1 MLPMIYPGLLKRRNH
16 LAQGFFWQK
25 KEVCIHSGTSRFAC
39 SLGMDAY
46 FFFGKK
52 KKYASIPSEQAKRD
66 VPEGLMKKC
75 SECHQIYY
83 RKEMRKNLNVCP
95 NCGYHHPLNAWE
107 RIESLFDKGTFQEWD
122 RGLVS
127 TNPLDFP
134 GYEEKLDQDQQK
146 TGLNEGVVTG
156 KGLVE
161 GQATAF
167 AVMDARFRM
176 GSMGSVI
183 GEKM

>member
-1 MLPMIYPGLLKRRNH
+1 
-16 LAQGFFWQK
+16 
-25 KEVCIHSGTSRFAC
+25 
-39 SLGMDAY
+39 
-46 FFFGKK
+46 
-52 KKYASIPSEQAKRD
+52 
-66 VPEGLMKKC
+66 
-75 SECHQIYY
+75 
-83 RKEMRKNLNVCP
+83 
-95 NCGYHHPLNAWE
+95 HHPLNAWE

-183 GEKM
+183 GEYMARSIEKERQVSLPFIMFTVYGGERMPEGVLSLLQIAKTSVPLKRCAAAGGFVILVMT